1 MLAQAM
7 VGNDSRTSQSSTH
20 SVSARREHRPVYPE
34 HPRGASVRHLGDD
47 GALLPYPGPDGS
59 SPESERASSMRCSR
73 SPRAEGWRGAPRQ
86 IPRTSSPVPG
96 HKDGR
101 MIQGRKSRPK
111 ESHPQGRAVVDP
123 NPTCGRRRR
132 GHEGRGRHRSNRT
145 DRCRPRRREI
155 EEGGIHAPATPLEV
169 EGRARW

>member
-1 MLAQAM
+1 
-7 VGNDSRTSQSSTH
+7 
-20 SVSARREHRPVYPE
+20 
-34 HPRGASVRHLGDD
+34 
-47 GALLPYPGPDGS
+47 
-59 SPESERASSMRCSR
+59 MRCSR

-101 MIQGRKSRPK
+101 YRG
-111 ESHPQGRAVVDP
+111 ESHVRRKVTHQSQSRTQGRAVVDP